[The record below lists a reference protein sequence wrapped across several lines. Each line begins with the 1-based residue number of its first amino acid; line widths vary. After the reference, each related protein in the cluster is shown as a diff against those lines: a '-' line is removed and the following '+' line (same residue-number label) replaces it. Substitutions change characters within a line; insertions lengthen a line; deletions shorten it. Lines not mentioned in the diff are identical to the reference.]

1 LVNGREVDRVSR
13 WSRPDQLSAAASLFS
28 ENPARWIQPR
38 RTWATRLLK
47 WRCTCRLANQRLLY
61 AQAAEI
67 IDAVFEK
74 RERRTLQSAGPDQ
87 GRLVNGPKN
96 NQLLNCVKSL
106 VKALISQIC
115 LILATL

>member
-1 LVNGREVDRVSR
+1 VAARLIAVTSR
-13 WSRPDQLSAAASLFS
+13 IVVFRKPNSLDPAAANSK
-28 ENPARWIQPR
+28 PR
-38 RTWATRLLK
+38 ATRLLK
-47 WRCTCRLANQRLLY
+47 WRCTCRLANQRLLHN
-61 AQAAEI
+61 QAAEI

-74 RERRTLQSAGPDQ
+74 RERRTLQSAGRDQ

-106 VKALISQIC
+106 VKALIPQIC